1 MEHNYREQPL
11 KDVSPLGVLMS
22 HARTSAYDSNTP
34 ACLSSFWVT
43 DTVRNSYDYQGL
55 IFSDDIFMAALE
67 KNGFPPEKA
76 VIMAIDAGVDVIM
89 LSEKLF
95 YSALELLLEKSRE
108 DVSFKEKLD
117 RAAQR
122 VIKAKIAMGLLE
134 FKETEGD
141 YQVQAV
147 PTASFD
153 EKSFADA
160 YEAGV
165 ALYNAAFKK

>member
-1 MEHNYREQPL
+1 MPIEEAVDYMKAAAKKSYSKKGDAVVEMNY
-11 KDVSPLGVLMS
+11 K
-22 HARTSAYDSNTP
+22 
-34 ACLSSFWVT
+34 
-43 DTVRNSYDYQGL
+43 
-55 IFSDDIFMAALE
+55 
-67 KNGFPPEKA
+67 
-76 VIMAIDAGVDVIM
+76 AIDAGVDVIM

-147 PTASFD
+147 PTVSFD

-160 YEAGV
+160 YETGV
-165 ALYNAAFKK
+165 ALYNVAFKK

>member
-1 MEHNYREQPL
+1 
-11 KDVSPLGVLMS
+11 
-22 HARTSAYDSNTP
+22 
-34 ACLSSFWVT
+34 
-43 DTVRNSYDYQGL
+43 
-55 IFSDDIFMAALE
+55 
-67 KNGFPPEKA
+67 
-76 VIMAIDAGVDVIM
+76 MAIDAGVDVIM

-117 RAAQR
+117 RAVQR

-134 FKETEGD
+134 FKETEDD

-153 EKSFADA
+153 EKSFTDA
-160 YEAGV
+160 YETGV
-165 ALYNAAFKK
+165 ALYNAVFKK